1 MKLTTLR
8 QRGARWLALS
18 GSVLLAAS
26 ATAQSGVY
34 RCTDANGHAVY
45 QALPC
50 NGGKQIDT
58 VPAGRAAPPLVVT
71 PAPRAAVTQAATA
84 AASARTSGRTVE
96 PTQGPQGAQA
106 WGAEA
111 DVIVVS
117 GYQFSSNV
125 TQVHVNHP
133 ARPVLLVLTSY
144 NKTEW
149 KVLPAP
155 GTRIKAIV
163 ASAHDGPPLVQPL
176 PQVPVAYDDLPHATE
191 TGNVKFRQLI
201 STLNTRYGVNKVTGF
216 RGGYQLPAVVP
227 VSGPFAPDPNLSL
240 EGLRPEVPRIQFG
253 FDLISTDGRRLPW
266 SNTGPKDG
274 KRYTGIV
281 RGGGP
286 FAMRNGGPAAVRE
299 DGREAYVLEGNGGTL
314 MWYSQ
319 GLSGPSVKVA
329 LPPDL
334 PDLSWGSGMVW
345 DTRRNVLAIVSFG
358 GEGHFYRYDTRA
370 RKWLGA
376 RSLQNRDLHSLAQDP
391 STGRYFSISDKAELV
406 VFNENGEL
414 EEVQPLA
421 KALPDLDST
430 YDRGNERMNG
440 LAVAAGKGAV
450 AILNIRDASVT
461 HIWTYELG
469 SRKGQLTYKMAE

>member
-1 MKLTTLR
+1 MTPSTWRL
-8 QRGARWLALS
+8 RGAVWLALT
-18 GSVLLAAS
+18 GPALLASSAS
-26 ATAQSGVY
+26 AQGGVY
-34 RCTDANGHAVY
+34 RCTDASGHVAY
-45 QALPC
+45 QAVPC
-50 NGGKQIDT
+50 TGGKQIDT
-58 VPAGRAAPPLVVT
+58 VPAGRAAPAPT
-71 PAPRAAVTQAATA
+71 TAPAPRTA
-84 AASARTSGRTVE
+84 AAPAAPPPNARNTGRAVE
-96 PTQGPQGAQA
+96 PTQGPQGTQA
-106 WGAEA
+106 WGADA

-117 GYQFSSNV
+117 GYQLSGGV

-133 ARPVLLVLTSY
+133 ARPVLLVLSSH

-163 ASAHDGPPLVQPL
+163 AASSDGPPLVQPL
-176 PQVPVAYDDLPHATE
+176 PQVPVAYDDLPYATE

-201 STLNTRYGVNKVTGF
+201 SKLNARYGVNKVTGF

-240 EGLRPEVPRIQFG
+240 DGLRPEVPRIQFG
-253 FDLISTDGRRLPW
+253 FDLVSTDGRRLPW
-266 SNTGPKDG
+266 TNTGPKDG

-314 MWYSQ
+314 LWFSQ

-334 PDLSWGSGMVW
+334 PDLSWGSGLAW

-376 RSLQNRDLHSLAQDP
+376 RSLQNRDLHSLALDP
-391 STGRYFSISDKAELV
+391 GSGRYFSISDRAELV

-421 KALPDLDST
+421 KVLPDLDST
-430 YDRGNERMNG
+430 YDRGNERMQG
-440 LAVAAGKGAV
+440 LAVAAGNGAV

-469 SRKGQLTYKMAE
+469 SRKGQLTYKMVD